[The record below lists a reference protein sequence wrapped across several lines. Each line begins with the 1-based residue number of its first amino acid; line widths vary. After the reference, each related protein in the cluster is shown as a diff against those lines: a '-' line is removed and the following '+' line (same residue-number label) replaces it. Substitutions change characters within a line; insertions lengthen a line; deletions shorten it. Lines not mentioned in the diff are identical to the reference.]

1 MSVISQKVQDAI
13 NEQIK
18 NELYSGYIYLA
29 MAAHFESESL
39 TGFAS
44 WMRLQAR
51 EEVTHGMKLFDYL
64 TDRGGKVVLQAIQAP
79 PTELGSPLSIF
90 QTAYQHEQKVTAMIH
105 GLYALAVAEN
115 DYATQVMLNWFVN
128 EQVEEEKNAAE
139 IVAKLEMIG
148 EGRPSLLMLDHRLGK
163 RGAED

>member
-1 MSVISQKVQDAI
+1 MSVIPQKVQDAI

-18 NELYSGYIYLA
+18 NELYSAYIYLA
-29 MAAHFESESL
+29 MSAHFESESL

-79 PTELGSPLSIF
+79 PTELGTPLAIF
-90 QTAYQHEQKVTAMIH
+90 KAAYQHEQEVTAMIH
-105 GLYALAVAEN
+105 RLYALAVEEN

-128 EQVEEEKNAAE
+128 EQVEEEKNASE

-163 RGAED
+163 RGGED